1 MKPVVVKIG
10 GSLMESGEALRGV
23 ARALAS
29 LWSGG
34 VPLVLVHGGGKD
46 INRNL
51 QWLGEE
57 PQFKNGL
64 RVTSEDA
71 LLIVEMTLS
80 GTVNKRLVSLLQSE
94 GARSCGISGVDGST
108 LICLPLDP
116 ELGRVGTVSHV
127 RPALVEA
134 LLRDRFLPVV
144 SPISADTA
152 GAHYN
157 VNADDAASALAVAL
171 KAERL
176 VYVSDVAGVM
186 DAAKKILPVLNR
198 EKAEALIKSDVI
210 AGGMIPKVRSC
221 LAAVEAGVGEV
232 HICGFS
238 TAEALEAQISGAANS
253 GTIVGL

>member
-1 MKPVVVKIG
+1 
-10 GSLMESGEALRGV
+10 MESGDALRGV
-23 ARALAS
+23 ARALAPV
-29 LWSGG
+29 WSGG
-34 VPLVLVHGGGKD
+34 IPLVLVHGGGKD

-57 PQFKNGL
+57 PKFKDGL

-80 GTVNKRLVSLLQSE
+80 GTVNKRLVSLLQGE
-94 GARSCGISGVDGST
+94 GARACGISGVDGST

-134 LLRDRFLPVV
+134 LLAARFLPVI
-144 SPISADTA
+144 SPISTDTA

-157 VNADDAASALAVAL
+157 VNADDAAAALAVAM

-176 VYVSDVAGVM
+176 VYVSDVPGVM
-186 DAAKKILPVLNR
+186 EADKRIVPKLNRDAA
-198 EKAEALIKSDVI
+198 ESLIKSSVI

-221 LAAVEAGVGEV
+221 LSAVEAGVGEV
-232 HICGFS
+232 HICGLS
-238 TAEALEAQISGAANS
+238 SAEQLEAQISGLSNS
-253 GTIVGL
+253 GTIVGI

>member
-1 MKPVVVKIG
+1 VKPIVVKIG
-10 GSLMESGEALRGV
+10 GSLMESGDALRNV
-23 ARALAS
+23 ARALAP

-34 VPLVLVHGGGKD
+34 LPLVLVHGGGRD

-57 PQFKNGL
+57 PQFKDGI

-80 GTVNKRLVSLLQSE
+80 GTVNKRLVSLLQHE

-108 LICLPLDP
+108 LICRPLDP
-116 ELGRVGTVSHV
+116 ELGRVGTVSQV

-134 LLRDRFLPVV
+134 LLKDRFLPVM
-144 SPISADTA
+144 SPVSADTT

-157 VNADDAASALAVAL
+157 VNADDAASALAIAL

-176 VYVSDVAGVM
+176 VYVSDVPGVM
-186 DAAKKILPVLNR
+186 DAQKHIVPRLNR
-198 EKAEALIKSDVI
+198 EAANALIQSGVI

-221 LAAVEAGVGEV
+221 LSAVEAGVGEV
-232 HICGFS
+232 HICGFA
-238 TAEALEAQISGAANS
+238 TAEGLEAQISGSVNS
-253 GTIVGL
+253 GTIVGV

>member
-1 MKPVVVKIG
+1 
-10 GSLMESGEALRGV
+10 MESGEALRGV
-23 ARALAS
+23 ARALAP

-57 PQFKNGL
+57 PKFKDGL
-64 RVTSEDA
+64 RITSEDA

-80 GTVNKRLVSLLQSE
+80 GSVNKRLVSLLQAE
-94 GARSCGISGVDGST
+94 GARACGISGVDGST
-108 LICLPLDP
+108 FICLPLDP
-116 ELGRVGTVSHV
+116 ELGRVGTVSKV

-134 LLRDRFLPVV
+134 LLHDRFLPVV

-176 VYVSDVAGVM
+176 VYVSDVPGVM
-186 DAAKKILPVLNR
+186 DVEKKNVSQLNR
-198 EKAEALIKSDVI
+198 TMAESLIKSNVI

-221 LAAVEAGVGEV
+221 LSAVEAGVGEV

-238 TAEALEAQISGAANS
+238 TSEALEAQISGASNS
-253 GTIVGL
+253 GTIVGA